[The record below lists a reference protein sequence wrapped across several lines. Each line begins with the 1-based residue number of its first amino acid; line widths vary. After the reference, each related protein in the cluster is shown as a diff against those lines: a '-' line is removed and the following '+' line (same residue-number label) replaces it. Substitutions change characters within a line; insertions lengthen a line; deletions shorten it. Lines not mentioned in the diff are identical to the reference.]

1 MARRGMLHWRP
12 TWPPSRR
19 WWIAGAAVAV
29 VVALAYIVAY
39 RLDEPMRRSMEY
51 RMNAALKGYRV
62 SIGHLDFHPFGFS
75 LDLEDVVVRQE
86 QAPDP
91 PVASIPRL
99 SASVEW
105 RQLIRARVVGEI
117 EIVRPSVNLNL
128 TQARE
133 EAKDPVPV
141 EKKGWQEALEAIYP
155 LKINLFTITD
165 GTFVYTDAGPF
176 KPLHLRQVNVEA
188 SNIRNV
194 KSKERT
200 YPSEVHASAQ
210 VFERGSLK
218 IDGNADFLAEPHP
231 GIDADISL
239 QGIEL
244 DYFRPLTSR
253 FANVTIKG
261 GLLGADGRVEY
272 APTVKTADLRHAEI
286 SGVDIEYVH
295 EVKGAAP
302 EKNATRKVVQTTE
315 KVSEKPG
322 VLVKIGQFDVLKS
335 TLAFVNR
342 GVNPPYR
349 LYLTDTAIHARNVS
363 SQSAEGLGN
372 IELTGKFMDSGP
384 AVVKARFRPS
394 KPTPAVDAQIR
405 ITGVDM
411 TRMNDLWKAYAKV
424 DVAGGEF
431 ALYSE
436 LSTKDGM
443 MSGYV
448 KPLLKDVKVYDSEQD
463 KKKNIVRRAYEAVV
477 GAMSTVLENR
487 PREEVAT
494 RVDVSGRIDNP
505 QLRPVVAAARLFQNA
520 FIKAILP
527 GFEKRG
533 RQR

>member
-1 MARRGMLHWRP
+1 MARRFMPGWRP
-12 TWPPSRR
+12 AWPSSRL
-19 WWIAGAAVAV
+19 WWWALGTVAV
-29 VVALAYIVAY
+29 IVALAYVVAFQ
-39 RLDEPMRRSMEY
+39 LDEPMRRSMES
-51 RMNAALKGYRV
+51 RVNAALKGYHV
-62 SIGHLDFHPFGFS
+62 SIRHLDFHPFGFS

-86 QAPDP
+86 QVPDP

-105 RQLIRARVVGEI
+105 KQLIRARLVGAI
-117 EIVRPSVNLNL
+117 EIVGPTVNLNL
-128 TQARE
+128 SQARE

-141 EKKGWQEALEAIYP
+141 EKKGWQEALEQIYP
-155 LKINLFTITD
+155 LKINLFTIRD

-176 KPLHLRQVNVEA
+176 KPLHLRQVNFQA

-200 YPSEVHASAQ
+200 YPSEVHATAQ

-231 GIDADISL
+231 GILADISA

-253 FANVTIKG
+253 FANITIKG

-272 APTVKTADLRHAEI
+272 APTVKSADLQHAEI
-286 SGVDIEYVH
+286 SGVDVEYVH
-295 EVKGAAP
+295 EVKGTAP
-302 EKNATRKVVQTTE
+302 EKQATQKVVKATE
-315 KVSEKPG
+315 QVSEKPG
-322 VLVKIGQFDVLKS
+322 VLVKIGQFDVVRS

-342 GVNPPYR
+342 GTKQPYR
-349 LYLTDTAIHARNVS
+349 LYLSDTTIRARNLS

-384 AVVKARFRPS
+384 AVVKARFRPA
-394 KPTPAVDAQIR
+394 KPTPNVEAQIR
-405 ITGVDM
+405 ITDVDM
-411 TRMNDLWKAYAKV
+411 TRMNDLWKAVGKF

-431 ALYSE
+431 SLYSE
-436 LSTKDGM
+436 LTTKDGM
-443 MSGYV
+443 LSGYV
-448 KPLLKDVKVYDSEQD
+448 KPLLKDVNVYDPQQD
-463 KKKNIVRRAYEAVV
+463 KKKSIVKRAYEAVV

-494 RVDVSGRIDNP
+494 RVEISGRIDSP
-505 QLRPVVAAARLFQNA
+505 QVHPVVAATGLFRNA

-527 GFEKRG
+527 GFEQRPRG
-533 RQR
+533 R